1 MGRMIGPKYGTELM
15 QGFSLSHGASVA
27 VFMAVFVWFV

>member
-15 QGFSLSHGASVA
+15 QGFTLSHGAAVA
-27 VFMAVFVWFV
+27 VFMAVWVWFV